1 MPPKTSAAI
10 HKQLAAVQTLTEQ
23 LQENHED
30 ICVAAFSGTRPATAV
45 ALFHVN
51 KDLLKQLNRVAE
63 TLPG

>member
-1 MPPKTSAAI
+1 MPPKPPAAT

-23 LQENHED
+23 LQENHDD

-45 ALFHVN
+45 ALFRAN
-51 KDLLKQLNRVAE
+51 RDLLKQLNRVAE